1 MLSFVVPRAS
11 KITIKKEVQTI
22 GLCVFLA
29 LLSPNLYAVAEY
41 FSIDVGGG
49 NVNITPS
56 ITAGGSNVGASATER
71 VSSSGNPFHVALS
84 IQLYESIY
92 SRFDYTF
99 YGDTQI
105 SFVSNL
111 FPEIRLRSSTFSA
124 LLGYAYPNRTFG
136 FHVFGEAG
144 VASLRVTHEDVD
156 PNVSLTIQEPDAL
169 SRSLAGGVNYFLS
182 NGLGL
187 TLLGA
192 SPAPGYEYIG
202 LSLSYR
208 FSLTTDKIRTND
220 STDSDDYISVAG
232 GTSINEEGKETG
244 SDANNLQ
251 SLIDRR
257 DSSEND
263 ALFSQGSAGE
273 NGEADFDSDGV
284 PDSQDL
290 CSNTRLGATVDS
302 FGCATTDNDEL
313 ASSDE
318 NDSLFS
324 DDDPNVS
331 DRSLSQSKKLLDA
344 IDDNYANNI
353 IDLERFVFI
362 DDLDDAPQD
371 DIDDAPQDD
380 LVNSADASNANTPSS
395 ENTIEEINTE
405 ISNRQQAFTTNE
417 FTIPLG
423 TSFALPPARPLAR
436 SPARPPSS
444 GARAAADNNQK
455 ATNDV
460 NVSNIIS
467 FDTGSSRISPENQ
480 ARLKTVVE
488 SMQSTN
494 YKAKL
499 SVFAGT
505 GSSIEFNQW
514 LANRQALNVT
524 NFLLENG
531 ITQSRILYDPNTD
544 PSQIP
549 VDSSKQNRVF
559 IELSQ

>member
-1 MLSFVVPRAS
+1 MLSFVVPRAY

-41 FSIDVGGG
+41 FSIDVGRGSA
-49 NVNITPS
+49 NITPS

-71 VSSSGNPFHVALS
+71 ISSSGNPFHAALS
-84 IQLYESIY
+84 IQLYENFY
-92 SRFDYTF
+92 TRFDYTF

-111 FPEIRLRSSTFSA
+111 FPEIRLRSSAFSA

-136 FHVFGEAG
+136 FHFFGEAG
-144 VASLRVTHEDVD
+144 VASVRITHEDVD
-156 PNVSLTIQEPDAL
+156 PNISLTIQEPDAL
-169 SRSLAGGVNYFLS
+169 SLSLAGGFNYFLS
-182 NGLGL
+182 NGWGL

-192 SPAPGYEYIG
+192 RPASGYEYIG

-208 FSLTTDKIRTND
+208 FSLTTDKIRTDD
-220 STDSDDYISVAG
+220 SIDSGDQISVAG
-232 GTSINEEGKETG
+232 GGIRSINEEGIETG

-251 SLIDRR
+251 SLIDSG
-257 DSSEND
+257 DLSENN
-263 ALFSQGSAGE
+263 ALFSQDSAGE
-273 NGEADFDSDGV
+273 NAEADFDSDGI

-290 CSNTRLGATVDS
+290 CSDSRLGAIVDS
-302 FGCATTDNDEL
+302 VGCATTDNDRL

-318 NDSLFS
+318 SDALFS
-324 DDDPNVS
+324 DADPNFS
-331 DRSLSQSKKLLDA
+331 DRSLSQSKKLLETV
-344 IDDNYANNI
+344 DDNYTNNI
-353 IDLERFVFI
+353 IELERFVFI
-362 DDLDDAPQD
+362 DNDLYDIAQDDLDDAPQD
-371 DIDDAPQDD
+371 D
-380 LVNSADASNANTPSS
+380 LVNPADASNANTPSP
-395 ENTIEEINTE
+395 ENTIEEIDTE
-405 ISNRQQAFTTNE
+405 INSRQQAFTKNE

-423 TSFALPPARPLAR
+423 TSFALPPARP
-436 SPARPPSS
+436 PSS
-444 GARAAADNNQK
+444 GAAADNNQK

-488 SMQSTN
+488 SMQSAS

-505 GSSIEFNQW
+505 GPSVEFNQW
-514 LANRQALNVT
+514 LANRQALNVA

-559 IELSQ
+559 IEFSQ